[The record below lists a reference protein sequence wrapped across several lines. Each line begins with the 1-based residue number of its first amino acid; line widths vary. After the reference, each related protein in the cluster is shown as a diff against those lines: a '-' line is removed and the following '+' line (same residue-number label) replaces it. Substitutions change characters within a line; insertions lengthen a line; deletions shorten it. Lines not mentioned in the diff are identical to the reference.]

1 MEWRSIAGLEKI
13 SLVFSLDGDY
23 VSAVRCGSGHINET
37 HVVIART
44 DAGRSR
50 FILQRINKN
59 VFHDPPSLMEN
70 VRRVTEHLQS
80 RVARPDD
87 CLSLVATTGGAI
99 FHTDEQGEYWRMYR
113 YLEGTQ
119 SHDTVPSTTH
129 AREAAYAFGRFL
141 DQVRDLPGPPLRETI
156 PGFHDTPARYAQL
169 HEVAD
174 ADAHKRKTRCT
185 SELDWAFENEE
196 LAASLVVLGQSGD
209 VPERNV
215 HNDTK
220 INNVMF
226 DVATGRAKC
235 VIDLDTVMPGLALY
249 DFGDMVR
256 SATMSAAEDE
266 PDLSRV
272 TMRMDYFAALADGFL
287 DATADFL
294 NEAEVEN
301 LAVSGKIIAIEAGV
315 RFLVDYLSGDE
326 YFRTHRPG
334 QNLDRC
340 RAQFALAR
348 SMDRQLGEMMTAIA
362 AARRRA
368 RRS

>member
-1 MEWRSIAGLEKI
+1 MEWRSITDLEKI
-13 SLVFSLDGDY
+13 SFAFSLDGDY
-23 VSAVRCGSGHINET
+23 ASAARCGSGHINET
-37 HVVIART
+37 WEVIART
-44 DAGRSR
+44 NAGQSR
-50 FILQRINKN
+50 YILQRINKN
-59 VFHDPPSLMEN
+59 VFRDPPSLMEN

-80 RVARPDD
+80 KAARPGD
-87 CLSLVATTGGAI
+87 CLALVATTGGAF
-99 FHTDEQGEYWRMYR
+99 FHADEQGQYWRMYR

-119 SHDTVPSTTH
+119 SHDTAPSATH
-129 AREAAYAFGRFL
+129 AREAACAFGRFL
-141 DQVRDLPGPPLRETI
+141 DQMRDLPGPPLRETI
-156 PGFHDTPARYAQL
+156 PGFHDTPARFARL

-174 ADAHKRKTRCT
+174 ADPHQRKMHCA
-185 SELDWAFENEE
+185 SELDWAFENEA
-196 LAASLVVLGQSGD
+196 LAASVVALGQRGD

-226 DVATGRAKC
+226 DVTTGRAKC

-266 PDLSRV
+266 SDLSRV
-272 TMRMDYFAALADGFL
+272 TMRMDYYTALADGFL
-287 DATADFL
+287 DATAGFL

-315 RFLVDYLSGDE
+315 RFLVDYLSGDG

-348 SMDRQLGEMMTAIA
+348 SMDRQLGDMKTVTA
-362 AARRRA
+362 AAWRRA